1 MIENRIKISS
11 IVENQLP
18 EFIREEYPLVSE
30 FLSQYYLSLESQG
43 SPSDIIQNIDRY
55 IKVDNLTNLVEHTF
69 LTSDLDFFDDEI
81 GVEST
86 YGFPQSY
93 GLILIDDEIITYTGV
108 TQNNISGSCN
118 ISVGSTIAYVS
129 NIDSTLYIGRP
140 FVLPS
145 LNKSANIVS
154 ISPDFVT
161 LSEVILEDDDIS
173 LGYSDDD
180 TYDFTID
187 SPQFTGCI
195 RGFNGITALEDSTEE
210 DQLVFKETEAS
221 DHKVLI
227 SQNKTKVINLSIL
240 FLKQF
245 FIKIKK
251 QITPGLENKD
261 FYNSLNENLFIKQ
274 SNNLYSSKGTESSFK
289 ILFGA
294 LYGVVPKI
302 ILPRDYLIQPS
313 DAQFRITQDL
323 VVESIS
329 GNPLELINGTL
340 YQDEDSSGLFS
351 NSRGTISDIKR
362 ISRGGKVFYT
372 LSMDSGYDKDIDV
385 FGSIKSNFKIHPKTK
400 LTSNI
405 EQNST
410 YLDVDSTIGFPN
422 SGELVVD
429 LDLDLDGINETSF
442 IITYTSKVLNQFL
455 GCSGIILPL
464 IQGTD
469 IKINN
474 FAYGYNSNSEKIT
487 VRITGVIS
495 GIDSFESNAYYE
507 AGDIINIKTLG
518 EDCQAIKEND
528 WFFNI
533 ASNYDIESI
542 EDLNFNENENI
553 SSKDLKIT
561 LFDNHSLVKGD
572 RLEIFFSSS
581 EDYLGVISE
590 INDPKQIIVKTDLN
604 IPSSLLFLASKI
616 RKKISKLNVSQNT
629 VKNSDLGTINI
640 YKTYNTNI
648 QNTYVDYEKSLYI
661 TSPSLPSYLNSFINI
676 DDFSYK
682 FSNVNLEE
690 NNKIITID
698 RNTVGDNSLK
708 NHCYYTGDA
717 VIFRPDSSSNVEID
731 GIGLT
736 TSIYYVKVVN
746 DNNIKLSRSRENIF
760 NETFVN
766 ISGNLNDCRLE
777 LFQFNDK
784 NFNSLKLKAQNLIKK
799 ISKPELIEDEE
810 ETNPGTIGIF
820 VNGVELLNYKSS
832 DKLFYGPIEKM
843 FITSEGDNYDV
854 INPPNLV
861 VTDFI
866 GNGFR
871 GYCSVIGELK
881 RFDIIDPGF
890 DYIEEPSITISGG
903 NGSGAKTRVKTV
915 NFIHAPEFN
924 SQIVDISDNTIEFFE
939 PHKFAEN
946 EKVIYETDGQK
957 SVLGLTT
964 NTEYYV
970 SIVDSFKVKLYTNLT
985 DSIEKINSVNFNEEG
1000 FGIHRLKS
1008 SSPKKKI
1015 SSVEIIS
1022 PGSGYQNKKTK
1033 VSKINP
1039 ASDTLTII
1047 NHGYS
1052 DGEIISYYPQSN
1064 PIVGLTSSKSY
1075 YVTKISNDEIKL
1087 SQIGPDNDPQLYYN
1101 SKQFINFTQSS
1112 SLNHYFNYPP
1122 ITATLNGKVR
1132 TSSTSEQ
1139 DYFGKITPVFR
1150 GKIQS
1155 VFIENGGN
1163 DYGTQDI
1170 INFDRQP
1177 NVFLVEGSGAQL
1189 TPIVKNG
1196 SIEKVIIQSPGL
1208 NYAAIPDIVVK
1219 GSGFGAILVP
1229 VISNGSISEVKVI
1242 SGGFGYL
1249 QRDTF
1254 LSVINPGSGAKFK
1267 SSIKSWT
1274 INLVEKYI
1282 LKEKIYPDDGIIFKG
1297 LNDLQYGHLYPSRPL
1312 RSSVYS
1318 KLSANNNYIS
1328 DLQLNNNNREI
1339 NSIVH
1344 SPIIGWAY
1352 DGNPI
1357 YGPYGFSSGNS
1368 GPIRLLKSGY
1378 SLKYNKNRG
1387 GRFDGPSID
1396 LYPLGSFIEDY
1407 EFVGNGDLDECNGRY
1422 CVTPEFPNGVYAYFS
1437 TFSEN
1442 SSNSGLFL
1450 NYKRPI
1456 FPYVI
1461 GNFYKSKFIDF
1472 NTNQST
1478 LIDEEYFRNNKLLR
1492 NTTPYNLLSN
1502 RSGYEFIEEP
1512 HKEKKQEIEVEF
1524 TNSGTIDSIEVINS
1538 GDNYK
1543 INDSIIFDNGETNGK
1558 VTRIT
1563 GKSVS
1568 SIISNTI
1575 SIDNFEFYP
1584 YGNDGDF
1591 IGISTI
1597 PHELYNNSLTTLTSK
1612 YEYKKVDKVK
1622 VIQNTLSLSENLN
1635 DPTVTGLVTTF
1646 KVYGNLDFPVKEND
1660 FYSIG
1665 SEIIK
1670 ILNIDHINYQLRVLR
1685 SVNSSTGTSH
1695 SIGDSLNS
1703 LSRKV
1708 IFNLGITSDFYNY
1721 KLNDEYYF
1729 DPNLSI
1735 GLGLTSG
1742 VGITS
1747 TLFFSVNFLNTPVII
1762 ERGTETTIYFRNQSD
1777 ISKYSSGGYVDIINS
1792 TNIEYNSSKK
1802 RIVSIGNTSIK
1813 IDFDTSSFP
1822 GTIITANLNKWNVLN
1837 IPTKSIYLPN
1847 HKINTGDKLI
1857 YNSYEGNPI
1866 SISTNGVNI
1875 FELRG
1880 NSTVYAV
1887 KLSQDLIGIS
1897 TLPVSINVNGEI
1909 SGIGTNNS
1917 IVYFSEIGTGSYHSF
1932 KTNYPNILRGSL
1944 SRNIST
1950 VSTQFAHGL
1959 NLNDSVYIDVQ
1970 SGISTTIKL
1979 VYNDTNRRFTTSP
1992 KTIQSIDLNDNTL
2005 FVPNHKFTTGEK
2017 LIYNQGTPIG
2027 GLVNNK
2033 MYYAVIIDSNNIG
2046 LCNSLFESR
2055 KKLPRLITLN
2065 TVGVGT
2071 GTLSS
2076 INSRIEITKYQ
2087 DIIFDVS
2094 DSSLSYK
2101 LGQSIKSAF
2110 ELRLFYDENF
2120 KNEFGT
2126 FDVIKTGSVG
2136 VGTTSTIKLK
2146 TENLPNSVYY
2156 SLMPIDLGSIP
2167 ISKKEIYIDKEQIEH
2182 NKILIIDSE
2191 INGEKKIID
2200 YTPNTFSFETIN
2212 PTESSFYSQD
2222 NSKIKY
2228 ETNSANTFGGIS
2240 KVSAINTKKLYNRI
2254 PKIKSIDSESGIN
2267 AILDISTESI
2277 GNVTSNNIIIQDIG
2291 FNYSSD
2297 ITIRPKCIFP
2307 SILKI
2312 KPFNIF
2318 ESIEVVSRGKNYI
2331 SSPDLVVLDTSTN
2344 SIVDDVLLKY
2354 NIDTNK
2360 VIVREN
2366 TKGIGK
2372 LEPTIIPINNDNGF
2386 LINDIFYDELSKTVT
2401 VILEGQY
2408 NNSSN
2413 FPFSLGDEIL
2423 IENVSVRFEGDK
2435 GYNSEYYNYKFFKII
2450 AIDPKFGGSGSNF
2463 TYSLDGLLEFDE
2475 VPGDYD
2481 TRLSRGTVIPKSYLP
2496 KFKSKLKSVEF
2507 GIDEIIVSTNNS
2519 GIVRGWDSE
2528 NNYLK
2533 VISDNDFFIGDTL
2546 VGQSS
2551 NIKVII
2557 EEIISFNT
2565 YLDINSN
2572 STVKQGWKLETGF
2585 LNNENQR
2592 IYDSDYYQYFSYSVE
2607 SPIDINIWNNVVSDI
2622 NHTSGFKK
2630 FSNLLI
2636 QETIDSA
2643 RMDESQNLGDYY
2655 AESISSEFINFN
2667 CVYDF
2672 DLVTENSFITNNKVK
2687 SNEIYFDSRIL
2698 QDYIESIGNRV
2709 LLIDDIS
2716 DKFTTIE
2723 KRPYQ
2728 IIDNFELE
2736 DIRYK
2741 KYFIHVYDVLDPT
2754 RTESLMISLLHDDA
2768 NGFLNQYS
2776 IITNKDQMGFY
2787 DFQILNDRFGQLLY
2801 YPSISE
2807 RKIYKFNTFS
2817 WGIGDSLV
2825 GINTGLNVG
2834 DIAKIEY
2841 VSTFIPENQTTP
2853 ITLPGISTSQ
2863 RSCKVLI
2870 VISDKQNSYYQVNEI
2885 ALLHDNIEVLSNG
2898 YGDLNN
2904 MDINQ
2909 KITFNSSF
2917 ENDQIVLKLNPNV
2930 GVGNSLFV
2938 NAIITS
2944 IDSEGTDNQTVEILG
2959 NIFTSNFIS
2968 SLSSGDIPEDTL
2980 ILTHSSRY
2988 STTYNNILI
2997 TDKTNN
3003 KFEFLE
3009 MNTLLN
3015 NSTQD
3020 SLIVEY
3026 GVLNFDNSIGKF
3038 KSKINNINGN
3048 FEVYFT
3054 PYEDID
3060 YEIRI
3065 LSTILGIDN
3074 QNGVTVL

>member
-11 IVENQLP
+11 IIENQLP
-18 EFIREEYPLVSE
+18 EFIKEEYPLVSE
-30 FLSQYYLSLESQG
+30 FLSQYYLSLEYQG
-43 SPSDIIQNIDRY
+43 SPSNIIQNIDRY
-55 IKVDNLTNLVEHTF
+55 IKVDNLTKLVENTF

-81 GVEST
+81 SVEST

-93 GLILIDDEIITYTGV
+93 GLILIDDEIITYVDKTE
-108 TQNNISGSCN
+108 TSF
-118 ISVGSTIAYVS
+118 
-129 NIDSTLYIGRP
+129 L
-140 FVLPS
+140 
-145 LNKSANIVS
+145 
-154 ISPDFVT
+154 
-161 LSEVILEDDDIS
+161 
-173 LGYSDDD
+173 
-180 TYDFTID
+180 
-187 SPQFTGCI
+187 GCI
-195 RGFNGITALEDSTEE
+195 RGFSGIVSLKDSTKE

-221 DHKVLI
+221 EHKVFG
-227 SQNKTKVINLSIL
+227 SKNKTKVLNLSIL
-240 FLKQF
+240 FLKEF
-245 FIKIKK
+245 FIKVKK

-261 FYNSLNENLFIKQ
+261 FYNSLNKNLFIKQ
-274 SNNLYSSKGTESSFK
+274 SNNFYSSKGTENSFK

-302 ILPRDYLIQPS
+302 ILPRDYLIRPS

-329 GNPLELINGTL
+329 GNPLDLINGTL
-340 YQDEDSSGLFS
+340 YQDEDFSGIFS

-362 ISRGGKVFYT
+362 ISRGGKIFYT
-372 LSMDSGYDKDIDV
+372 LSIDSGYDKDIDV
-385 FGSIKSNFKIHPKTK
+385 FGSVKSNFKIHPKTK

-410 YLDVDSTIGFPN
+410 YLDVDSTVGFPN

-474 FAYGYNSNSEKIT
+474 FAYGYNSNNEKIT

-495 GIDSFESNAYYE
+495 GIDSFETNSYYDE
-507 AGDIINIKTLG
+507 GDIINIKTLG
-518 EDCQAIKEND
+518 EDCQDIKENE
-528 WFFNI
+528 WFFNV
-533 ASNYDIESI
+533 ATNYDIDSV
-542 EDLNFNENENI
+542 EDLNPNENENTL
-553 SSKDLKIT
+553 SKDLKIT

-572 RLEIFFSSS
+572 RLEIFFSSFGNYS
-581 EDYLGVISE
+581 CVVLEVDNFKKVI
-590 INDPKQIIVKTDLN
+590 VRTDLN
-604 IPSSLLFLASKI
+604 IPFSLLPFGSKL
-616 RKKISKLNVSQNT
+616 RKKISKLNVNSNT
-629 VKNSDLGTINI
+629 VKNSDQDTINI
-640 YKTYNTNI
+640 YKTYNTNV
-648 QNTYVDYEKSLYI
+648 QNVYVDYEKSLYI
-661 TSPSLPSYLNSFINI
+661 TSPSLPSYLNSSINI

-682 FSNVNLEE
+682 FSSVIVEE
-690 NNKIITID
+690 NNEIITID
-698 RNTVGDNSLK
+698 RNTIGDNSLK

-717 VIFRPDSSSNVEID
+717 IVFRPSSLSNVKID

-736 TSIYYVKVVN
+736 TSIYYVKVID

-760 NETFVN
+760 NEKFVN
-766 ISGNLNDCRLE
+766 IEGNLNGCRLE
-777 LFQFNDK
+777 FLKFNDN

-799 ISKPELIEDEE
+799 ISKPELIEDKV
-810 ETNPGTIGIF
+810 ETGSGSIGIF
-820 VNGVELLNYKSS
+820 INGVELLNYKSS
-832 DKLFYGPIEKM
+832 DKLFYGPIEQM
-843 FITSEGDNYDV
+843 FVTSEGDNYDV
-854 INPPNLV
+854 INPPNLI
-861 VTDFI
+861 VTDSI

-890 DYIEEPSITISGG
+890 DYIDEPSITISGG
-903 NGSGAKTRVKTV
+903 NGTGARTRVRTT
-915 NFIHAPEFN
+915 NFIYAPEFN
-924 SQIVDISDNTIEFFE
+924 SQIVDISNNTIEFFE
-939 PHKFAEN
+939 PHKFRDH
-946 EKVIYETDGQK
+946 EKIIYETDGQK

-964 NTEYYV
+964 NSEYYV
-970 SIVDSFKVKLYTNLT
+970 STIDLFRVKLYTNLN
-985 DSIEKINSVNFNEEG
+985 DSIQKINPVNFNEEG
-1000 FGIHRLKS
+1000 LGIHRLKS
-1008 SSPKKKI
+1008 SSPKKRI
-1015 SSVEIIS
+1015 SSIEIIS

-1033 VSKINP
+1033 VSKITI

-1052 DGEIISYYPQSN
+1052 DGEIITYYPQSD

-1075 YVTKISNDEIKL
+1075 YVTKISNNEIKL
-1087 SQIGPDNDPQLYYN
+1087 SEIGPDNDPQLYYN
-1101 SKQFINFTQSS
+1101 SKKFINFTQSS
-1112 SLNHYFNYPP
+1112 SSNHYFNYPP
-1122 ITATLNGKVR
+1122 ITITLNGKVGI
-1132 TSSTSEQ
+1132 SSTLEQ
-1139 DYFGKITPVFR
+1139 DYFGKIIPVFR

-1155 VFIENGGN
+1155 VFVENSGN
-1163 DYGTQDI
+1163 NYGTPDI

-1177 NVFLVEGSGAQL
+1177 NVFLIEGSGAQL
-1189 TPIVKNG
+1189 TPIIKDG
-1196 SIEKVIIQSPGL
+1196 AIERVIIQSSGL
-1208 NYAAIPDIVVK
+1208 NYNGTPDIVVN
-1219 GSGFGAILVP
+1219 GSGFGSILVP
-1229 VISNGSISEVKVI
+1229 VISDGSISEVKVI
-1242 SGGFGYL
+1242 SGGFGYS
-1249 QRDTF
+1249 QQDTF
-1254 LSVINPGSGAKFK
+1254 LSVITPGSGAKFK
-1267 SSIKSWT
+1267 SIIKSWS

-1282 LKEKIYPDDGIIFKG
+1282 LKNKIYSDDGVIFDG
-1297 LNDLQYGHLYPSRPL
+1297 LNDLQYGHLYPSRLL

-1318 KLSANNNYIS
+1318 KLSSNNYIP
-1328 DLQLNNNNREI
+1328 DLQLNSNNREI
-1339 NSIVH
+1339 NSTTH

-1357 YGPYGFSSGNS
+1357 YGPYGFSAGDSGQ
-1368 GPIRLLKSGY
+1368 IKLLKSGY
-1378 SLKYNKNRG
+1378 SLKYSND
-1387 GRFDGPSID
+1387 RFDGPSIN

-1422 CVTPEFPNGVYAYFS
+1422 CITPEFPNGVYAYFS

-1442 SSNSGLFL
+1442 FNNNGLFL
-1450 NYKRPI
+1450 NYKTPV

-1461 GNFYKSKFIDF
+1461 GNFYKNKLIDF
-1472 NTNQST
+1472 NENQST
-1478 LIDEEYFRNNKLLR
+1478 FIDETYFQNKKLLR
-1492 NTTPYNLLSN
+1492 NTTPYNLLDEK
-1502 RSGYEFIEEP
+1502 SGYEFIEEP
-1512 HKEKKQEIEVEF
+1512 YKEKIQEIEVEF
-1524 TNSGTIDSIEVINS
+1524 VNSGVIDSIEVVNS

-1543 INDSIIFDNGETNGK
+1543 VNDSIILNDGEINGK
-1558 VTRIT
+1558 VTILK
-1563 GKSVS
+1563 GKGVS
-1568 SIISNTI
+1568 SIISNTT

-1584 YGNDGDF
+1584 YGNAGEF

-1597 PHELYNNSLTTLTSK
+1597 PHEFFNNSLLTLTSK
-1612 YEYKKVDKVK
+1612 YEYKKVDNVK

-1635 DPTVTGLVTTF
+1635 DPTITGLVTTF

-1665 SEIIK
+1665 SEVIK
-1670 ILNIDHINYQLRVLR
+1670 ILNIDRTNYQLRVLR

-1695 SIGDSLNS
+1695 SIGDPLNS

-1708 IFNLGITSDFYNY
+1708 IFNIGITSDFYNY

-1729 DPNLSI
+1729 EPNLSI

-1747 TLFFSVNFLNTPVII
+1747 TLFFSVNPLNTPVVI
-1762 ERGTETTIYFRNQSD
+1762 EKGIETTIYFKNQSD

-1792 TNIEYNSSKK
+1792 SNIEYNSSKK

-1813 IDFDTSSFP
+1813 LDFNTSLFP
-1822 GTIITANLNKWNVLN
+1822 GTTITANLNKWNILN

-1857 YNSYEGNPI
+1857 YDSYEGNPI
-1866 SISTNGVNI
+1866 SISTNGSDI
-1875 FELRG
+1875 LELKKS
-1880 NSTVYAV
+1880 STVYAV
-1887 KLSQDLIGIS
+1887 KLSKDLIGIS
-1897 TLPVSINVNGEI
+1897 TLPVSIDANGEI
-1909 SGIGTNNS
+1909 SGIGTNNNS
-1917 IVYFSEIGTGSYHSF
+1917 IVYFSGIGTGAYHSF
-1932 KTNYPNILRGSL
+1932 KTNYPNILKGSL

-1950 VSTQFAHGL
+1950 VSTQFTHGL
-1959 NLNDSVYIDVQ
+1959 NLNDSVYIDVE

-1979 VYNDTNRRFTTSP
+1979 VYNDANRRFTTNP
-1992 KTIQSIDLNDNTL
+1992 KIIESVSLDDNIL

-2017 LIYNQGTPIG
+2017 LIYNQETPIN
-2027 GLVNNK
+2027 GLLDNE
-2033 MYYAVIIDSNNIG
+2033 MYYAVIIDSNTIG
-2046 LCNSLFESR
+2046 LCDSLFEST
-2055 KKLPRLITLN
+2055 KKLPSLITLN
-2065 TVGVGT
+2065 SVGIGT

-2076 INSRIEITKYQ
+2076 INSRIEIEKYQ

-2101 LGQSIKSAF
+2101 FGQSTKSAF
-2110 ELRLFYDENF
+2110 ELRLFYDKNF

-2126 FDVIKTGSVG
+2126 FDIIKIGSVG
-2136 VGTTSTIKLK
+2136 IGTTSTIKLK
-2146 TENLPNSVYY
+2146 TKNLPNSTYY
-2156 SLMPIDLGSIP
+2156 SLIPIDLGSIP
-2167 ISKKEIYIDKEQIEH
+2167 ISKKEIYIDKEQIEY
-2182 NKILIIDSE
+2182 NKISIIDSE

-2200 YTPNTFSFETIN
+2200 YTSNTFSFETNN
-2212 PTESSFYSQD
+2212 PTESLFYDQN
-2222 NSKIKY
+2222 NSKIEY
-2228 ETNSANTFGGIS
+2228 ETNSTNTFGGIS
-2240 KVSAINTKKLYNRI
+2240 KVSVINTKKLYNKV
-2254 PKIKSIDSESGIN
+2254 PKINSIDTETGIN
-2267 AILDISTESI
+2267 AILDISTGSI
-2277 GNVTSNNIIIQDIG
+2277 GNVTSKNIKIKDIG

-2297 ITIRPKCIFP
+2297 ITIRPKCVFP
-2307 SILKI
+2307 SILKV

-2331 SSPDLVVLDTSTN
+2331 SSPDLVVFDTLTN
-2344 SIVDDVLLKY
+2344 SIVDDVLLTY

-2360 VIVREN
+2360 VIIRQN
-2366 TKGIGK
+2366 TKGISK
-2372 LEPTIIPINNDNGF
+2372 LEPKIIPINNDNGF
-2386 LINDIFYDELSKTVT
+2386 LINDIFYDEFSKTVT

-2408 NNSSN
+2408 NDPSN

-2423 IENVSVRFEGDK
+2423 IENVNVRFEDDK
-2435 GYNSEYYNYKFFKII
+2435 GYNSEYYNYQFFKII
-2450 AIDPKFGGSGSNF
+2450 AIEPNFGGSGANF

-2475 VPGDYD
+2475 VPGNYD
-2481 TRLSRGTVIPKSYLP
+2481 TRFSKGTVIPKSYLL

-2507 GIDEIIVSTNNS
+2507 GMDELIVSANSS
-2519 GIVRGWDSE
+2519 GIVKGWDPE

-2533 VISDNDFFIGDTL
+2533 VISNNDFFVEDTL

-2551 NIKVII
+2551 NAKVII
-2557 EEIISFNT
+2557 KDIISFNT

-2636 QETIDSA
+2636 EETIDST
-2643 RMDESQNLGDYY
+2643 RISDSQDLGDYY
-2655 AESISSEFINFN
+2655 AESIFSEFIDFN

-2672 DLVTENSFITNNKVK
+2672 DLVTENSFITNNKLK
-2687 SNEIYFDSRIL
+2687 SNEIYFDSKIL

-2716 DKFTTIE
+2716 DKFTTKE
-2723 KRPYQ
+2723 SRPYQ

-2741 KYFIHVYDVLDPT
+2741 KYFIYVYDVLDPT
-2754 RTESLMISLLHDDA
+2754 RTESLMISLLNDDVS
-2768 NGFLNQYS
+2768 GFLNQYS
-2776 IITNKDQMGFY
+2776 IISNKDQMGFY
-2787 DFQILNDRFGQLLY
+2787 DFEILNDRFGQLLY

-2807 RKIYKFNTFS
+2807 RKIYKFSTFS

-2825 GINTGLNVG
+2825 GINTELNIG

-2841 VSTFIPENQTTP
+2841 VSAFIPENQTDP

-2863 RSCKVLI
+2863 RSCKILI

-2885 ALLHDNIEVLSNG
+2885 GLLHNNMQVLSNG

-2904 MDINQ
+2904 IDINP
-2909 KITFNSSF
+2909 KVTFSSSF
-2917 ENDQIVLKLNPNV
+2917 ENDQITLKMNPSV
-2930 GVGNSLFV
+2930 GVGSSLSV

-2944 IDSEGTDNQTVEILG
+2944 IDSEGTDNQIIEVLG
-2959 NIFTSNFIS
+2959 NIFTSDFIS
-2968 SLSSGDIPEDTL
+2968 ISSTGDVPEDTL
-2980 ILTHSSRY
+2980 ILTHSSKY

-3026 GVLNFDNSIGKF
+3026 GVLNFDNSIGEF
-3038 KSKINNINGN
+3038 KSKINDIDGN
-3048 FEVYFT
+3048 LEVYFT

-3065 LSTILGIDN
+3065 LSTIVGLNN
-3074 QNGVTVL
+3074 QIGVTVL